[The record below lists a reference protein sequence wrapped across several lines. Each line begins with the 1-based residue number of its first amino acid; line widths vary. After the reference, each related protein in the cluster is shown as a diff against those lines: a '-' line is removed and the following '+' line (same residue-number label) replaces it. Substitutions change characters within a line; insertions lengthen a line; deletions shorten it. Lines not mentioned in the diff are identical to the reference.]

1 LIVFVE
7 SLFDIDIEGDSAPG
21 GCFRYLLLVQS
32 SRQNTSSCRVSLHW
46 RGRLLGCRTSSIR
59 SYMLLDCTTLVNCS
73 EEFVDFGLVC
83 QFRSNLDHR
92 ALIAFEIFE
101 FGSDDRLQQ
110 VLLVIILIN
119 LGWKGGADPAVTFTL
134 HSWGYWVAWGWRY
147 AAHRWQHV

>member
-1 LIVFVE
+1 
-7 SLFDIDIEGDSAPG
+7 
-21 GCFRYLLLVQS
+21 
-32 SRQNTSSCRVSLHW
+32 
-46 RGRLLGCRTSSIR
+46 
-59 SYMLLDCTTLVNCS
+59 MLLDCTTLVNCS
-73 EEFVDFGLVC
+73 EKFVDFGLVC

-134 HSWGYWVAWGWRY
+134 HS
-147 AAHRWQHV
+147 